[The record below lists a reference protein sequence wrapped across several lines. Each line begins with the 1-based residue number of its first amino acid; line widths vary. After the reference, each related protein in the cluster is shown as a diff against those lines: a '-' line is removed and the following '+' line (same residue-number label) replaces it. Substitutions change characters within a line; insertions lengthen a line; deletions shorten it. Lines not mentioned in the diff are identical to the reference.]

1 MKRLLAFV
9 VGAFGVRAILRRRRS
24 GSPPVD
30 VLREKLAAH
39 RAQSPAAEPDVAPEP
54 AEPEPAEPEPEPEPE
69 PEAEGVDARRADVH
83 ARARRQ
89 IDELSGS

>member
-9 VGAFGVRAILRRRRS
+9 VGAFGVRAILRRRHG
-24 GSPPVD
+24 GSPPAD
-30 VLREKLAAH
+30 ALREKLAAH
-39 RAQSPAAEPDVAPEP
+39 RAAAPVAEPEVAPEP
-54 AEPEPAEPEPEPEPE
+54 AVEPE
-69 PEAEGVDARRADVH
+69 PEAETDADSVDARRAEVH

>member
-9 VGAFGVRAILRRRRS
+9 VGAFGVRAILRRRR
-24 GSPPVD
+24 GDSPPAD
-30 VLREKLAAH
+30 ALREKLAAH
-39 RAQSPAAEPDVAPEP
+39 RAQAPAAEPDVAPEP
-54 AEPEPAEPEPEPEPE
+54 AEAEPESEHEPG
-69 PEAEGVDARRADVH
+69 ADGVDVRRADVH